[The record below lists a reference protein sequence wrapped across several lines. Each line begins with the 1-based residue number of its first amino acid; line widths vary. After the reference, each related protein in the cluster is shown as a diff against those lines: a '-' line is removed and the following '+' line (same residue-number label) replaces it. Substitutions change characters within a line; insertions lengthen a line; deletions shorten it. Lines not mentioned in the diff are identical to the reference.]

1 MNIIMKKKIVLK
13 NKKIV
18 LTGGSGFIGS
28 HLLESLLE
36 DNQLCVIDN
45 EYRGSNIESV
55 KKSYPKLAKNILV
68 QKCDIRNNTE
78 LTKIFKKFKPDV
90 VFHLA
95 GIAGVSTVYNHP
107 MSVIDVNLLGS
118 YNLGKAVLECGTVEK
133 LVYSSTSEVYGPSAY
148 QLNEDSFTTQ
158 GNAYDRRWAYST
170 SKLFAEHVFVA
181 LEREYD
187 LNVSIGR
194 LFNIYGPKQ
203 IGDGAIHFFIKN
215 AISNKP
221 LTIYDDGA
229 QIRAWCYVKDCIQG
243 LRLIS
248 EKGQGIYNIGN
259 PYEALT
265 TTGLAKLVIDLLES
279 HSKLIH
285 KKLGFSDIKVRVP
298 NIEKISKIGFKPK
311 IDLRDGILKT
321 AEWFKK

>member
-1 MNIIMKKKIVLK
+1 MKKHIRLK
-13 NKKIV
+13 NKRI
-18 LTGGSGFIGS
+18 LITGGSGFVGN
-28 HLLESLLE
+28 HLLESLINN
-36 DNQLCVIDN
+36 NQICIIDN
-45 EYRGSNIESV
+45 EYRGSNLIH
-55 KKSYPKLAKNILV
+55 KKNLGSSAGIDFH
-68 QKCDIRNNTE
+68 KCDIRDKNR
-78 LTKIFKKFKPDV
+78 LTKILSKFKPEI

-107 MSVIDVNLLGS
+107 MAVIDVNLLGS
-118 YNLGKAVLECGTVEK
+118 YNLGQAILKTGTVEK
-133 LVYSSTSEVYGPSAY
+133 LIYSSTSEVYGPTAY

-170 SKLFAEHVFVA
+170 SKLFAEHIFVA
-181 LEREYD
+181 LEREHN

-215 AISNKP
+215 ALSNKP

-229 QIRAWCYVKDCIQG
+229 QIRAWCYVQDCVQG
-243 LRLIS
+243 LHLIA
-248 EKGQGIYNIGN
+248 ERGNGIYNIGN

-265 TTGLAKLVIDLLES
+265 TTALARLIIDTLN
-279 HSKLIH
+279 SKSILTY

-298 NIEKISKIGFKPK
+298 NIEKISRLGYKPK
-311 IDLRDGILKT
+311 IDLRIGLQKT
-321 AEWFKK
+321 ADWYKKN

>member
-1 MNIIMKKKIVLK
+1 MKNKVKLS
-13 NKKIV
+13 NKKII

-28 HLLESLLE
+28 HLLESLLK
-36 DNQLCVIDN
+36 DNKICIIDN
-45 EYRGSNIESV
+45 EYRGSNLEKI
-55 KKSYPKLAKNILV
+55 KKSNPKLVKNIFFE
-68 QKCDIRNNTE
+68 KCDIRKKND
-78 LTKIFKKFKPDV
+78 LLRIFKKFKPEI

-107 MSVIDVNLLGS
+107 MTVIDVNLLGS
-118 YNLGKAVLECGTVEK
+118 YNLGQAILETGTVEK
-133 LVYSSTSEVYGPSAY
+133 LVYSSTSEVYGPTAY

-181 LEREYD
+181 LEREYN
-187 LNVSIGR
+187 LNISIGR

-215 AISNKP
+215 AISNKS

-229 QIRAWCYVKDCIQG
+229 QIRAWCYAEDCIQG
-243 LRLIS
+243 LRLIA
-248 EKGQGIYNIGN
+248 EKGSGIYNIGN

-265 TTGLAKLVIDLLES
+265 TIGLAKLIIELLES
-279 HSKLIH
+279 KSKLQH
-285 KKLGFSDIKVRVP
+285 KKLGFSDIRVRVP
-298 NIEKISKIGFKPK
+298 NIEKISKIGFKPR
-311 IDLRDGILKT
+311 IELRDGILKT
-321 AEWFKK
+321 AEWYKKN